1 MPYKVQLA
9 GQEIVETVSDTTMER
24 ERERERED
32 VYELPYYLYYN
43 NLLFPVQNCNEDVC
57 FVRSSPLWPLMYS
70 ENPE

>member
-9 GQEIVETVSDTTMER
+9 GQEIVETVSDTTM
-24 ERERERED
+24 ERERED

-57 FVRSSPLWPLMYS
+57 FVRSSPLRPLMYS